1 MQGSRGKR
9 GSRWFMN
16 HPRISGSRG
25 AGAGEQDRWVAG
37 GAGVTPGSQGA
48 GVQVQGSRAGGEQEG
63 QGCTQISA
71 QRSPGTC
78 PISEA
83 QGGREVP
90 PCSKISAPRP
100 ERPAGLHSAAAEPAP
115 PMQGL
120 RVRAA
125 EPPGLRECEAVRPG
139 GEQSLTRKTLEPR
152 GRGATLGMSEPQVSS
167 KGSSAVLQTLR
178 PAREEGQGQPGVGVQ
193 GRGSRASTT
202 APSVFPLAPSC
213 GSTSGST
220 VALACLVSG
229 YFPEPVTVSW
239 NSGSLTS
246 GVHTFPSVLQSSG
259 LYSLSSM
266 VTVPSSRWPSE
277 TFTCNVAHPA
287 SKTKVDKPVPKREN
301 GRVPR
306 PPDCPKCPAPE
317 MLGGPSV
324 FIFPPKPKD
333 TLLIARTPEVTC
345 VVVDLDPEDPEVQI
359 SWFVD
364 GKQMQTAK
372 TQPREEQFNGTY
384 RVVSV
389 LPIGHQDWL
398 KGKQFTCKVNNKALP
413 SPIER
418 TISKARGQAHQ
429 PSVYVLPPSREEL
442 SKNTVSLT
450 CLIKDFFPPDI
461 DVEWQ
466 SNGQQE
472 PESKYRTTPPQ
483 LDEDGSYFLYSKLSV
498 DKSRWQRGDTFI
510 CAVMHEALHNHYTQ
524 KSLSHSPE
532 LILDDSCAEDQD
544 GELDGLWTTISIFI
558 TLFLLSVC
566 YSATVTLFKVGT
578 PVLSL
583 DYGPLSHR
591 CPHHV
596 PTHTP
601 Q

>member
-1 MQGSRGKR
+1 MESVLC
-9 GSRWFMN
+9 WIFL
-16 HPRISGSRG
+16 
-25 AGAGEQDRWVAG
+25 VAF
-37 GAGVTPGSQGA
+37 
-48 GVQVQGSRAGGEQEG
+48 
-63 QGCTQISA
+63 
-71 QRSPGTC
+71 
-78 PISEA
+78 
-83 QGGREVP
+83 
-90 PCSKISAPRP
+90 
-100 ERPAGLHSAAAEPAP
+100 
-115 PMQGL
+115 
-120 RVRAA
+120 
-125 EPPGLRECEAVRPG
+125 
-139 GEQSLTRKTLEPR
+139 LE
-152 GRGATLGMSEPQVSS
+152 
-167 KGSSAVLQTLR
+167 
-178 PAREEGQGQPGVGVQ
+178 GVQ
-193 GRGSRASTT
+193 GEVQLVESGGDLVKPGGSLRLSCVTSGFAFNNYDMIWVRQSPGRGLQWVANIRFDGSSVDYADAVNGRFTISRDNAQNTLYLQMNSLRVEDTAVYYCAKEGPDCNGDYCSWAEYWGQGTQVTVSSASTT

-246 GVHTFPSVLQSSG
+246 GVHTFPSVPQSSG

-277 TFTCNVAHPA
+277 TSTCNVAHPA

-524 KSLSHSPE
+524 KSLSHSP
-532 LILDDSCAEDQD
+532 
-544 GELDGLWTTISIFI
+544 G
-558 TLFLLSVC
+558 
-566 YSATVTLFKVGT
+566 K
-578 PVLSL
+578 
-583 DYGPLSHR
+583 
-591 CPHHV
+591 
-596 PTHTP
+596 
-601 Q
+601 

>member
-1 MQGSRGKR
+1 MESVLFWVFLVTILKGVQGEVRLVESGGTLVKPGGSLKLSCVASGFTFRRYSMDWVRQAPGK
-9 GSRWFMN
+9 SL
-16 HPRISGSRG
+16 
-25 AGAGEQDRWVAG
+25 QWVAG
-37 GAGVTPGSQGA
+37 INGDGTGTSYSQTVKGRFTI
-48 GVQVQGSRAGGEQEG
+48 SRDNAKNTLYLQINSLRAEDSAVYYCAKSWSRNGDLDYWG
-63 QGCTQISA
+63 QG
-71 QRSPGTC
+71 
-78 PISEA
+78 
-83 QGGREVP
+83 
-90 PCSKISAPRP
+90 
-100 ERPAGLHSAAAEPAP
+100 
-115 PMQGL
+115 
-120 RVRAA
+120 
-125 EPPGLRECEAVRPG
+125 
-139 GEQSLTRKTLEPR
+139 TLV
-152 GRGATLGMSEPQVSS
+152 TVSS
-167 KGSSAVLQTLR
+167 
-178 PAREEGQGQPGVGVQ
+178 
-193 GRGSRASTT
+193 ASTT

-524 KSLSHSPE
+524 ESLSHSP
-532 LILDDSCAEDQD
+532 
-544 GELDGLWTTISIFI
+544 G
-558 TLFLLSVC
+558 
-566 YSATVTLFKVGT
+566 K
-578 PVLSL
+578 
-583 DYGPLSHR
+583 
-591 CPHHV
+591 
-596 PTHTP
+596 
-601 Q
+601 

>member
-1 MQGSRGKR
+1 MESVLCWVFLVAILKGVQGEVQLVESGGDLVKPGGSLRLSCVASGFTFSSYGMSWVRQSPGK
-9 GSRWFMN
+9 GL
-16 HPRISGSRG
+16 
-25 AGAGEQDRWVAG
+25 QWVAG
-37 GAGVTPGSQGA
+37 ISTDGSSTSYADAVKGRFTI
-48 GVQVQGSRAGGEQEG
+48 SRDNAKNTLYLQLSSMTTEDTAVYY
-63 QGCTQISA
+63 CARDT
-71 QRSPGTC
+71 
-78 PISEA
+78 
-83 QGGREVP
+83 
-90 PCSKISAPRP
+90 
-100 ERPAGLHSAAAEPAP
+100 
-115 PMQGL
+115 
-120 RVRAA
+120 VRG
-125 EPPGLRECEAVRPG
+125 PQCEARHKPLCRDTG
-139 GEQSLTRKTLEPR
+139 G
-152 GRGATLGMSEPQVSS
+152 
-167 KGSSAVLQTLR
+167 
-178 PAREEGQGQPGVGVQ
+178 
-193 GRGSRASTT
+193 ASTT

-524 KSLSHSPE
+524 KSLSHSP
-532 LILDDSCAEDQD
+532 
-544 GELDGLWTTISIFI
+544 G
-558 TLFLLSVC
+558 
-566 YSATVTLFKVGT
+566 K
-578 PVLSL
+578 
-583 DYGPLSHR
+583 
-591 CPHHV
+591 
-596 PTHTP
+596 
-601 Q
+601 

>member
-1 MQGSRGKR
+1 MESVLGWVFLVAILQGVQGEVQLVESGGDLVKPTGSLRLSCVASGFSITSNGMNWVRQAPGK
-9 GSRWFMN
+9 GL
-16 HPRISGSRG
+16 
-25 AGAGEQDRWVAG
+25 QWVAG
-37 GAGVTPGSQGA
+37 IDNSGAKGYADAVKGRFTISRDDAGNTLYLQMNSLRAEDTAIYFCATPNL
-48 GVQVQGSRAGGEQEG
+48 EDWG
-63 QGCTQISA
+63 QG
-71 QRSPGTC
+71 
-78 PISEA
+78 
-83 QGGREVP
+83 
-90 PCSKISAPRP
+90 
-100 ERPAGLHSAAAEPAP
+100 
-115 PMQGL
+115 
-120 RVRAA
+120 
-125 EPPGLRECEAVRPG
+125 
-139 GEQSLTRKTLEPR
+139 TLV
-152 GRGATLGMSEPQVSS
+152 TVSS
-167 KGSSAVLQTLR
+167 
-178 PAREEGQGQPGVGVQ
+178 
-193 GRGSRASTT
+193 ASTT

-524 KSLSHSPE
+524 KSLSHSP
-532 LILDDSCAEDQD
+532 
-544 GELDGLWTTISIFI
+544 G
-558 TLFLLSVC
+558 
-566 YSATVTLFKVGT
+566 K
-578 PVLSL
+578 
-583 DYGPLSHR
+583 
-591 CPHHV
+591 
-596 PTHTP
+596 
-601 Q
+601 